1 MEISTSK
8 KSQLVIQA
16 LSWTIVVTIIIAGI
30 LHTCLNTDGVF
41 RVHVAI
47 AALFSLSGLLISS
60 NTKVNGV
67 YFISGSLTWYGIFY
81 CFISSD
87 SHFMPH
93 HYIQPEVLIAFLS
106 FAGSLLTLPDI
117 EDIKPMLF
125 NPLYNTS
132 GIVCLLVYFWVV
144 ELYFVKQEHDFFINS
159 IMSKM
164 PPRLIEFKLFTD
176 HRLSYSMVLVSSHY
190 CNILF
195 LYVITIYST
204 TQENQLEVSEEDQSD
219 AMKIDFSSR
228 IKSKIDQ
235 LKILNDGP
243 TTKPIL
249 ASERSKID
257 RGTLGS
263 SRKIVQSESELPDDC
278 FEISYE
284 DAVLL
289 SGGDSDDNAY
299 DNDADLDT
307 APDDCA
313 DKIRQRKLFQGG
325 V

>member
-1 MEISTSK
+1 MEISTTK

-47 AALFSLSGLLISS
+47 AALFSLSGLLIS
-60 NTKVNGV
+60 NDTKVNGL

-81 CFISSD
+81 SFISSD
-87 SHFMPH
+87 FHFMPH

-132 GIVCLLVYFWVV
+132 GIACLLVYFWVV
-144 ELYFVKQEHDFFINS
+144 ELYFVKQEHDFFIDS

-176 HRLSYSMVLVSSHY
+176 HRLSYSMVLISSHY

-195 LYVITIYST
+195 LYVITIYS

-228 IKSKIDQ
+228 IKLKIDQ
-235 LKILNDGP
+235 LKNMKDGP

-249 ASERSKID
+249 SSERSKTD

-299 DNDADLDT
+299 DIDADVDA

>member
-1 MEISTSK
+1 MDVETRT
-8 KSQLVIQA
+8 KSLLVIQA
-16 LSWTIVVTIIIAGI
+16 LSWTIFVIITTAGV
-30 LHTCLNTDGVF
+30 LHTYLHTNGVC

-47 AALFSLSGLLISS
+47 AALFSFSGLLMRCYSKA
-60 NTKVNGV
+60 NCV
-67 YFISGSLTWYGIFY
+67 YFVTGSLTWYGVFY

-125 NPLYNTS
+125 SPLYNSS
-132 GIVCLLVYFWVV
+132 GIVCLLLYFWMA
-144 ELYFVKQEHDFFINS
+144 ESYFVEQKYDFFIDS

-164 PPRLIEFKLFTD
+164 PPRLIDFKLFSD
-176 HRLSYSMVLVSSHY
+176 HRLSYSMVLISSHY

-195 LYVITIYST
+195 LYVITVYST
-204 TQENQLEVSEEDQSD
+204 SQENHLEVSEEDQSD
-219 AMKIDFSSR
+219 AMNIDLSGR
-228 IKSKIDQ
+228 IQSKIDQ
-235 LKILNDGP
+235 IRIMKDDP
-243 TTKPIL
+243 TKTIVPTL
-249 ASERSKID
+249 RSKMN
-257 RGTLGS
+257 GVTSGS
-263 SRKIVQSESELPDDC
+263 SRKIVQSESELPEDC

-289 SGGDSDDNAY
+289 SGGDSDDNTYVTDANVSAAA
-299 DNDADLDT
+299 NDHSDT
-307 APDDCA
+307 
-313 DKIRQRKLFQGG
+313 IRHRKLFQGG